1 MDISRFGN
9 FPLPLAKAMMDIAS
23 SHFAAPC
30 KCMHA
35 SFIHTCEM
43 RSFSFKSSR
52 CHREKTT
59 DQGLC
64 STRLRRDTD
73 CPIPATCAEF
83 LAHHFQNSFGS
94 LEIAPGTFWGAR
106 MIDPAVLDLIYACG
120 EKPTAPTKPF
130 LAFRKSLT
138 RIARLG
144 KLSLKTA

>member
-52 CHREKTT
+52 CHREKNYRSRIMFYTPAARY
-59 DQGLC
+59 
-64 STRLRRDTD
+64 RL
-73 CPIPATCAEF
+73 PHP
-83 LAHHFQNSFGS
+83 S
-94 LEIAPGTFWGAR
+94 
-106 MIDPAVLDLIYACG
+106 VDLRPPEVA
-120 EKPTAPTKPF
+120 K
-130 LAFRKSLT
+130 
-138 RIARLG
+138 
-144 KLSLKTA
+144 

>member
-23 SHFAAPC
+23 SHFAAAFARA
-30 KCMHA
+30 CMRL
-35 SFIHTCEM
+35 SYT
-43 RSFSFKSSR
+43 RVR
-52 CHREKTT
+52 CVLFLLKVRVAIGKKTT

-106 MIDPAVLDLIYACG
+106 MIDPAVLDNI
-120 EKPTAPTKPF
+120 
-130 LAFRKSLT
+130 
-138 RIARLG
+138 RLRRE
-144 KLSLKTA
+144 TDRPN